1 MKFCIPFNSALS
13 SKSGPIST
21 QNRYGLEETLL
32 RVRAYLSRRG
42 GLYCDGLE
50 LLEKAV
56 RRSKEN
62 ADYAAEMEEAL
73 LRGST
78 IELRELFSPFG
89 EYLGPPRSEFPF
101 YPHTDA
107 VNAIDTAMH
116 HIKLGIDEEL
126 ED

>member
-1 MKFCIPFNSALS
+1 MKSCMSSQSALS
-13 SKSGPIST
+13 TKGAPAIAR
-21 QNRYGLEETLL
+21 NNYGLEETLL
-32 RVRAYLSRRG
+32 RLRAYLSKRG

-56 RRSKEN
+56 CRSKVN
-62 ADYAAEMEEAL
+62 ADYATEMEETL

-78 IELRELFSPFG
+78 VALRELLSPFG
-89 EYLGPPRSEFPF
+89 DYFGPPRSELPF

-116 HIKLGIDEEL
+116 HIKLGIDEE
-126 ED
+126 EQD